1 MGSIDDIEFRVLVG
15 STTCELSVQILAN
28 AVASL
33 SRARI
38 RQRTVAR
45 IATVCSR
52 LHTFMADGCIDWVPG
67 SCRRLVEDA
76 G

>member
-1 MGSIDDIEFRVLVG
+1 AFVPSIA
-15 STTCELSVQILAN
+15 CELSVQILAN

-33 SRARI
+33 SQVQI
-38 RQRTVAR
+38 RQCAAAR

-52 LHTFMADGCIDWVPG
+52 LHTFMADGCIERVPG
-67 SCRRLVEDA
+67 SCQRLVEDA